1 MAVEHR
7 KQQELLVKMYHSV
20 ANTKL
25 PSYKANQLPGVKL
38 TKFNDIVDMEDF
50 DEDVV
55 QSNDD

>member
-25 PSYKANQLPGVKL
+25 PFYMSNQLPGVKL

-50 DEDVV
+50 DEDM